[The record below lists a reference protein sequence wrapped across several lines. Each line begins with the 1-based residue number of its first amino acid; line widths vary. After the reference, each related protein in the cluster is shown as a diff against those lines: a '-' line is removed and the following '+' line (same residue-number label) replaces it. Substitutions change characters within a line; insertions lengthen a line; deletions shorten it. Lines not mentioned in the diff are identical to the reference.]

1 MSEFLD
7 EESQQMD
14 EQEFKVEK
22 ELGEGISIHD
32 SINTLSLRKMVLVK
46 NDGYGKWNS
55 IQISIEFSPGID
67 LMWTGAG
74 KGFSAIY

>member
-32 SINTLSLRKMVLVK
+32 SINTLSLRKMVLAK
-46 NDGYGKWNS
+46 SGTT
-55 IQISIEFSPGID
+55 IQSVIELFQSRG
-67 LMWTGAG
+67 
-74 KGFSAIY
+74 